1 VVATCVTI
9 TLLIEP
15 DEMLVHTPPFAA
27 TPATASVGAVRDEPV
42 QPLPPGYTPLIASTV
57 DRST

>member
-9 TLLIEP
+9 TLPE
-15 DEMLVHTPPFAA
+15 EVLVHTPPFLA
-27 TPATASVGAVRDEPV
+27 TPATATVGAVKDEPL

-57 DRST
+57 DSST